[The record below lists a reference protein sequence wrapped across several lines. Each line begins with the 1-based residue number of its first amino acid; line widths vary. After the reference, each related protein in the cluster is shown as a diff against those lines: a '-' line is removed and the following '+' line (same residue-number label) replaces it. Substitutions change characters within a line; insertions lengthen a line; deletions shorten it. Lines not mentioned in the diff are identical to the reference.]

1 MMIRKIVI
9 AENFIEDDSH
19 HNIEKITKNVNKV
32 VNDTELHWQLY
43 RSSLTRTMLPLERY
57 RDFVRQYD
65 YFVDAVKHYYYDD
78 SDMTAKTNFLNVI
91 NMLERSRNEF
101 DNILPECVFNNLE
114 YAINRLSNYI
124 QTNFLGE

>member
-9 AENFIEDDSH
+9 AENLIEDDTH
-19 HNIEKITKNVNKV
+19 RDIEEITKKVNKAA
-32 VNDTELHWQLY
+32 NDTELHWQLY

-65 YFVDAVKHYYYDD
+65 YFIDAVKHYYYDD
-78 SDMTAKTNFLNVI
+78 NNMTAKTNFLNVI

-101 DNILPECVFNNLE
+101 DNILPKCVFTNLE
-114 YAINRLSNYI
+114 YAIDRLSRYI
-124 QTNFLGE
+124 QTNFLGD